1 MNIRSHSSQPVIGY
15 IIVVIA
21 LAGMICYSLLFWDDM
36 PAQVITRQAAGR
48 HGASAV
54 PRGVSA
60 AAMPATLLI
69 CTLLLMLMPLWNRLV
84 GSTPLRPGPD
94 QRQQTRIWTAILAML
109 SALLL
114 TLHIGITDMCTGR
127 GPQFP
132 QLAAYGMA
140 VTLIGLAAITAI
152 LRVRAHRAIVMGLAL
167 GGALVAA
174 LAHGLP
180 RAAMT
185 VGTVI
190 MLGGIAAATLL
201 PQLRNDGGRR

>member
-1 MNIRSHSSQPVIGY
+1 
-15 IIVVIA
+15 
-21 LAGMICYSLLFWDDM
+21 
-36 PAQVITRQAAGR
+36 
-48 HGASAV
+48 
-54 PRGVSA
+54 
-60 AAMPATLLI
+60 MPATLLV

>member
-1 MNIRSHSSQPVIGY
+1 
-15 IIVVIA
+15 
-21 LAGMICYSLLFWDDM
+21 
-36 PAQVITRQAAGR
+36 
-48 HGASAV
+48 
-54 PRGVSA
+54 
-60 AAMPATLLI
+60 
-69 CTLLLMLMPLWNRLV
+69 
-84 GSTPLRPGPD
+84 
-94 QRQQTRIWTAILAML
+94 
-109 SALLL
+109 
-114 TLHIGITDMCTGR
+114 
-127 GPQFP
+127 
-132 QLAAYGMA
+132 MA